1 MSNIKKL
8 STKWNTEIPD
18 HPWLKCAADLFHLQ
32 GHYYLL
38 IVDYYSKFIAIKNL
52 QNPQSKTVINKC
64 KKLLSQFGIPN
75 KLIMDNSS
83 KFSCHKFCSF
93 SKTWDTLHKMISP
106 HYHQS
111 MAHQKDPFK
120 LLNKLS
126 SKQNLKK
133 LLGHKLRTTLPS
145 LIPFT
150 QSTTTKKHTIT
161 QNLRHKLPEIAL
173 GTTRQVRTNNQNF
186 WGKKGIIWIKIIAP
200 NWTIFWIKEEIY

>member
-1 MSNIKKL
+1 MSNVKKL
-8 STKWNTEIPD
+8 STKWNTGIPD
-18 HPWLKCAADLFHLQ
+18 HPWLKCAADHLQ

-64 KKLLSQFGIPN
+64 KKLFSQFGIPN

-150 QSTTTKKHTIT
+150 QSTTT
-161 QNLRHKLPEIAL
+161 
-173 GTTRQVRTNNQNF
+173 
-186 WGKKGIIWIKIIAP
+186 
-200 NWTIFWIKEEIY
+200 

>member
-1 MSNIKKL
+1 M
-8 STKWNTEIPD
+8 
-18 HPWLKCAADLFHLQ
+18 
-32 GHYYLL
+32 L

-186 WGKKGIIWIKIIAP
+186 WGKKGII
-200 NWTIFWIKEEIY
+200 

>member
-150 QSTTTKKHTIT
+150 QSTTT
-161 QNLRHKLPEIAL
+161 
-173 GTTRQVRTNNQNF
+173 
-186 WGKKGIIWIKIIAP
+186 
-200 NWTIFWIKEEIY
+200 